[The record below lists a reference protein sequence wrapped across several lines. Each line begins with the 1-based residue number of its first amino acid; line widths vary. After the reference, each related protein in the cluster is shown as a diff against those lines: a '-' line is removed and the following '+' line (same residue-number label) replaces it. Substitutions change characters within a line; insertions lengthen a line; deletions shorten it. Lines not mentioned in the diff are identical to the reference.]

1 MMKTFRP
8 LFLLGVMIVPLLIK
22 NQTPNRVLAE
32 EATLVTTFNSD
43 SLVTSSTY
51 QKYENDEWLL
61 SMGGN
66 NNGIGASSLHA
77 SKLTLGSYDYLMDFE
92 PSFTSSTKYVS
103 SLIAKEKMTNV
114 HRISISR
121 GTSNYN
127 YSGVKAYLVRSINF
141 TTNYELV
148 TTIDEIATNS
158 AEYIFDANSQ
168 GCYYALVFYNPVG
181 VFLLGNVVI
190 EFYCQSLATTFS
202 KVTSN
207 SQLYFGAIYTLVCEP
222 NNQVLSYDTNNHT
235 IFSTPISVNKD
246 IIMDNNDVLKL
257 KLMVGDLIDT
267 YSFQLVL
274 DTNENV
280 YVSNGTDNQIVTG
293 NEITSSESFLIT
305 FVNNLLVLSNIYG
318 QNLVF
323 DNSIS
328 HFIFDSSI
336 SNLVLYLI
344 DAPISYEEEVKV
356 FVDTVLTKGEN
367 ASGKCNEVYFYLDNA
382 YSRLSNNAKIFFIN
396 SSDDNVLEAK
406 ERLIFLSIVY
416 NSVVS
421 KELNEEKQNDNSA
434 LNVIMLIGFMLS
446 ITYYVLQ
453 PRLDYEINF

>member
-328 HFIFDSSI
+328 HFIFKSSI
-336 SNLVLYLI
+336 SNLSLYLI
-344 DAPISYEEEVKV
+344 DTPISYEEEVKV

-367 ASGKCNEVYFYLDNA
+367 ASGKCNEIYGYLDNVFA
-382 YSRLSNNAKIFFIN
+382 RLSSNAKEYYLD
-396 SSDDNVLEAK
+396 SDNDNILEAK
-406 ERLIFLSIVY
+406 ERLMYLSNMLGGGTAKGMISDKENNVSILIV
-416 NSVVS
+416 
-421 KELNEEKQNDNSA
+421 LF
-434 LNVIMLIGFMLS
+434 IIGFIIS
-446 ITYYVLQ
+446 SSYYYLES
-453 PRLDYEINF
+453 RLNNRTIF